1 MNLCEFFECMDSET
15 DVIVEWNGE
24 NIFSS
29 KVCNISEDESVMY
42 WIKSESIVLKDGVMI
57 IPVEH
62 QDEINKRIEAN
73 RKSAGLED
81 VTDRADNIKGRIR
94 NLEAIVWTYE
104 HHNQIMYMSDNAKD
118 SMDFRK
124 QLKEQFGFDENQAQ
138 AIMDMRNKSFTLQER
153 ERVQEELQRLLCKQ
167 KHLS

>member
-1 MNLCEFFECMDSET
+1 MNLCDFFEYMDPET

-42 WIKSESIVLKDGVMI
+42 WIKLESIVLKDGVMF

-73 RKSAGLED
+73 RTRAGRTPK
-81 VTDRADNIKGRIR
+81 VT
-94 NLEAIVWTYE
+94 L
-104 HHNQIMYMSDNAKD
+104 
-118 SMDFRK
+118 
-124 QLKEQFGFDENQAQ
+124 
-138 AIMDMRNKSFTLQER
+138 
-153 ERVQEELQRLLCKQ
+153 
-167 KHLS
+167 

>member
-1 MNLCEFFECMDSET
+1 MNLCDFFEYMDPET

-62 QDEINKRIEAN
+62 QDEINKRIE
-73 RKSAGLED
+73 KVPD
-81 VTDRADNIKGRIR
+81 
-94 NLEAIVWTYE
+94 
-104 HHNQIMYMSDNAKD
+104 
-118 SMDFRK
+118 
-124 QLKEQFGFDENQAQ
+124 
-138 AIMDMRNKSFTLQER
+138 
-153 ERVQEELQRLLCKQ
+153 
-167 KHLS
+167 